1 MKDLVG
7 LLVHGVEACTAPCPA
22 STFLSTCRRRAR
34 SHEARWVQ
42 ARPCRTQSW
51 ARQCSAA
58 TRCTDSG
65 RHEPASVAARL
76 RRVQP
81 GKVTQ
86 ACSRTCPK
94 SPRSPHGGGQALTRK
109 SNSTESSSRGA
120 GKRIPLKDFVK
131 HPTTSVETAPPGDT
145 TTSDNAPDPATLAST
160 YAVPCVPR
168 DTAKHPSAALFNSP
182 CTPSRFA
189 SSNR

>member
-1 MKDLVG
+1 MDCWFTASKRAR
-7 LLVHGVEACTAPCPA
+7 LLARRQH
-22 STFLSTCRRRAR
+22 SCRRRAR
-34 SHEARWVQ
+34 SHEALWVQ
-42 ARPCRTQSW
+42 ARPCRAQSW
-51 ARQCSAA
+51 ARQCRAA
-58 TRCTDSG
+58 TDPEVYRLGPSQIRIRGDSATPSPA
-65 RHEPASVAARL
+65 RH
-76 RRVQP
+76 
-81 GKVTQ
+81 GKPRPRSQSCLENVPT
-86 ACSRTCPK
+86 

-182 CTPSRFA
+182 CTPSRLA